1 MLGQTT
7 MRRMSRRRRAA
18 REDAPA
24 PAPFVVGVGRSGTT
38 LLRLMLDAHQQ
49 MAVPP
54 ETHFIPDVIRAA
66 DRGDGPDGV
75 VEVLR
80 SSRRW
85 GDMGIDDVEIRAR
98 FRALPRFDATSA
110 ARAIYLAYAEGKGKS
125 RWGDKTPKYSLVMGQ
140 IEDAL
145 PEARFVHLIR
155 DARAVAL
162 SRVKMVEG
170 RGEKPPSPGGVAARW
185 AKRIRQ
191 ARAQGETLGGYLEVR
206 YEDLVTDTEPT
217 LRQVCRFCELEFD
230 PAMLD
235 YHTQASERLSEIA
248 RDLPDAEGK
257 RKGVVAGEHRLAVH
271 AMASEPPSKERI
283 TSWREE
289 MSTDDQRA
297 CEEAAGDLL
306 AELGYPVGAKVAA

>member
-1 MLGQTT
+1 VIGEVT
-7 MRRMSRRRRAA
+7 MRRMRRRRRAA
-18 REDAPA
+18 RDPQP

-38 LLRLMLDAHQQ
+38 LLRLMLDAHPQV
-49 MAVPP
+49 AVPP
-54 ETHFIPDVIRAA
+54 ETHFIPDVIKAC
-66 DRGDGPDGV
+66 DRGEGPDAV

-85 GDMGIDDVEIRAR
+85 GDMGIPDEAMRSAFHAVG
-98 FRALPRFDATSA
+98 RFDATSA
-110 ARAIYLAYAEGKGKS
+110 CRAIYLTYAADKGKA
-125 RWGDKTPKYSLVMGQ
+125 RWGDKTPKYSLAMGE

-170 RGEKPPSPGGVAARW
+170 RGEQPPNPAGVAARW

-191 ARAQGETLGGYLEVR
+191 ARAEGETLGGYLEVR

-217 LRQVCRFCELEFD
+217 LRRVCEFIELEFD

-235 YHTQASERLSEIA
+235 YHEHAGERLSEID
-248 RDLPDAEGK
+248 RELPDAEGK
-257 RKGVVAGEHRLAVH
+257 RKGVVAGSHRLAVH
-271 AMASEPPSKERI
+271 AKAKEPPDAARINSWKEKL
-283 TSWREE
+283 SPE
-289 MSTDDQRA
+289 DQRA
-297 CEEAAGDLL
+297 CEEAAGELL
-306 AELGYPVGAKVAA
+306 AELGYPVGAEVAA